1 MAQANRRATPA
12 VNPVSAA
19 VLVGLAIVGCFVGCF
34 VGCCRTGA
42 NHTCDFTP
50 PGPPAMDGGTDG
62 PLLCGSQ
69 VCEDGKVCCVT
80 KVPLNATCI
89 EPAMFQSL
97 HCEKIALPCVK
108 PSDCPGGMACC
119 VRFNPDGTGLVSCQ
133 PQALCIAGEN
143 TAIACASAAD
153 CPSVWPACATISEP
167 PQPDFKI
174 CR

>member
-1 MAQANRRATPA
+1 VPQAEGRAIRSTPLIG
-12 VNPVSAA
+12 AA
-19 VLVGLAIVGCFVGCF
+19 ALLALVV

-50 PGPPAMDGGTDG
+50 PPGMDAGGTDG

-89 EPAMFQSL
+89 EPAMFLSL
-97 HCEKIALPCVK
+97 KCEKVALPCTK

-133 PQALCIAGEN
+133 PEALCIAGEN
-143 TAIACASAAD
+143 TAIACASTAD
-153 CPSVWPACATISEP
+153 CPSVWPTCATITEP
-167 PQPDFKI
+167 PEPDFKI